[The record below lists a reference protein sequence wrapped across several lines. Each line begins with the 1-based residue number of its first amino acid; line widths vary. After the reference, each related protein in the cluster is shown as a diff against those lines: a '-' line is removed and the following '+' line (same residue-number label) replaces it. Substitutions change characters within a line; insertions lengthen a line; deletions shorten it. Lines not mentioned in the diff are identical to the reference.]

1 MFQRQKQYCLG
12 AWVVKDFTCTE
23 FQLPAMKH
31 KLQNTQIPPLLK
43 KTKQTPL
50 KKKTYMH
57 IQKSLCFIKRL
68 Y

>member
-1 MFQRQKQYCLG
+1 MFQRYKQYCLG

-43 KTKQTPL
+43 KNKTNAFKEKNTKNLFTKIL
-50 KKKTYMH
+50 MLH
-57 IQKSLCFIKRL
+57 
-68 Y
+68 

>member
-43 KTKQTPL
+43 KQN
-50 KKKTYMH
+50 
-57 IQKSLCFIKRL
+57 KRL
-68 Y
+68 

>member
-1 MFQRQKQYCLG
+1 MGSQLKG
-12 AWVVKDFTCTE
+12 FTCTE

-43 KTKQTPL
+43 KPKTNAFKEKTP
-50 KKKTYMH
+50 KTYL
-57 IQKSLCFIKRL
+57 QKSLCFIKRL